1 MKRIYVVFEDDE
13 FKSLKKAK
21 GKASW
26 HDFIVDRG
34 LWVVKTITGDEKKVR
49 GHNT

>member
-26 HDFIVDRG
+26 HDFIVFRG
-34 LWVVKTITGDEKKVR
+34 LTVVEMVAVKEKKIK
-49 GHNT
+49 